1 MRDLKIHTNQLFT
14 LIHSLN
20 FTKLPTNENNK
31 FDTAFKL
38 EIWDVQC
45 SHILPLYEQNLVWC
59 DFYWVSQEKN
69 YIIINKK
76 LSIVCTIN

>member
-38 EIWDVQC
+38 ENLRC
-45 SHILPLYEQNLVWC
+45 SVFTHIATVRTKSCLM
-59 DFYWVSQEKN
+59 
-69 YIIINKK
+69 
-76 LSIVCTIN
+76 

>member
-38 EIWDVQC
+38 EI
-45 SHILPLYEQNLVWC
+45 
-59 DFYWVSQEKN
+59 
-69 YIIINKK
+69 
-76 LSIVCTIN
+76 